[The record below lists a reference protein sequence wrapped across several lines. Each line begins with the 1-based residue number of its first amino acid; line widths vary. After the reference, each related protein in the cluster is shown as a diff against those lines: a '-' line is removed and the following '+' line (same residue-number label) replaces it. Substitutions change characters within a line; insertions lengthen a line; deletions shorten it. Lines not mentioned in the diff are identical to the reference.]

1 MKPFLRLMKALSD
14 ANRVKIV
21 KMLKRKPM
29 CVCEL
34 QAALGVAQ
42 PTVSNHLKVLE
53 DAGLVESVKAG
64 QWVNYSLASGEN
76 DYSRALLTHLDAWLE
91 DDPEIARLLEG
102 LDGIRRELICAA
114 KPAK

>member
-1 MKPFLRLMKALSD
+1 MKSFLRLMKALSD

-21 KMLKRKPM
+21 KMLKRRPM

-53 DAGLVESVKAG
+53 DAGLVQSAKAG
-64 QWVNYSLASGEN
+64 QWVNYSLAEGE
-76 DYSRALLTHLDAWLE
+76 SAHARTLLTHLDTWLE
-91 DDPEIARLLEG
+91 DDPEIARLLFG
-102 LDGIRRELICAA
+102 LDDIRRENICSV